1 VSGELWLKYLK
12 VHSGCFQ
19 EKKHYYFKCV
29 QDGSKWISRLWTL
42 TYPLI
47 SIIFIHIFAFIPM
60 IEHLE
65 RHLASNNQIGSF
77 SAVENFNI
85 YCEAWFA
92 IQSAH
97 QFSIDTKILYV
108 FLLPESCRPIIFY
121 LFQSF
126 FFGYFLSFILN
137 QKTNNM
143 KMNKMKFWIKIK
155 NKKCKN
161 SRDQYFKNHLPSRV
175 FLLKNHL
182 KPIA

>member
-1 VSGELWLKYLK
+1 MRPGWFKVNFTTLDLDLPFNFNYFYSHFCIYSNDRTFRTPFSFKQPDRELQCSGKLQHLLWSLI
-12 VHSGCFQ
+12 C
-19 EKKHYYFKCV
+19 
-29 QDGSKWISRLWTL
+29 
-42 TYPLI
+42 YPI
-47 SIIFIHIFAFIPM
+47 CTPVFHWYEDTVRFFIAGK
-60 IEHLE
+60 L
-65 RHLASNNQIGSF
+65 STNNFLSF
-77 SAVENFNI
+77 S
-85 YCEAWFA
+85 
-92 IQSAH
+92 
-97 QFSIDTKILYV
+97 K
-108 FLLPESCRPIIFY
+108 
-121 LFQSF
+121 F